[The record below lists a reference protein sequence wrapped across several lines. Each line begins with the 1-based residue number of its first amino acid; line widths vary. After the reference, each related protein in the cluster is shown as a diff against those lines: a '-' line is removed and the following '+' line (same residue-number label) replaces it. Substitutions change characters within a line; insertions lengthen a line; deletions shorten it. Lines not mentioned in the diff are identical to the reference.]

1 MNILDSII
9 NLLNSILWDY
19 ILIFLLLGI
28 GLYFNI
34 RTRFIQIRLFPEM
47 LRLLPEGIKEGEKEH
62 KGISSFQALAVSVA
76 SRVGT
81 GNLAGVAIA
90 VTVGGPGAVFWM
102 WIVALIGGV
111 SACIESTLGQV
122 YKQKDL
128 TPGQRDHFLGG
139 PAYYITKGM
148 KNKPLGIV
156 FAILMFFTFGMSY
169 SMVQANTI
177 GLAFSH
183 LLPFGDE
190 AFNLKLTALSLAVLT
205 AWSLLGG
212 ASRIAKISSWVVP
225 VMAIFYIMIALIV
238 VALNIR
244 AFPGILKSI
253 FVEAF
258 NTKTA
263 VPGGLLGGIMAIG
276 IRRGLFS
283 NEAGMGSGAYAAA
296 SAHVRHP
303 AEQGLLQ
310 TLGVFIDTLVVCSAT
325 AFIILS
331 SNVSDD
337 LQGIQLT
344 QAALGQHMG
353 KIGPIF
359 IALAIFF
366 FAYSSII
373 GNYFYCES
381 NLQFLHANKKWFL
394 VIFRLI
400 VAALVF
406 VGTISKTSLVWNM
419 TDLFIALLA
428 MINLFAL
435 IMLGNVALKTLRDY
449 ERKRKNNL
457 PMDFKASDIG
467 MQGKLD
473 EWN

>member
-1 MNILDSII
+1 MEILDTII
-9 NLLNSILWDY
+9 NIINTFLWDY
-19 ILIFLLLGI
+19 ILIFVLI
-28 GLYFNI
+28 TVGLYFTI
-34 RTRFIQIRLFPEM
+34 RTKFIQVRLFGEM
-47 LRLLPEGIKEGEKEH
+47 LRLLPESIKAGEKDR

-102 WIVALIGGV
+102 WIVAVIGGV

-122 YKQKDL
+122 YKRKDSTL
-128 TPGQRDHFLGG
+128 GVEDHFVGG
-139 PAYYITKGM
+139 PSYYITKGL
-148 KNKPLGIV
+148 KSKPLGII
-156 FAILMFFTFGMSY
+156 FAFLMIFTFGIAY
-169 SMVQANTI
+169 NMVQANTI
-177 GLAFSH
+177 GMAFSH

-190 AFNLKLTALSLAVLT
+190 QFNLRIIAIFLGVLT

-212 ASRIAKISSWVVP
+212 AQRIATISSWIVP
-225 VMAIFYIMIALIV
+225 LMAIFYITIALIV
-238 VALNIR
+238 VALNIQK
-244 AFPGILKSI
+244 FPRILASI

-258 NTKTA
+258 DLKTSI
-263 VPGGLLGGIMAIG
+263 PGGLLGGIMAIG

-296 SAHVRHP
+296 SAHVKHP
-303 AEQGLLQ
+303 VEQGLIQ

-331 SNVSDD
+331 AETTGNY
-337 LQGIQLT
+337 QGIQLT
-344 QAALGQHMG
+344 QVALGQYMG
-353 KIGPIF
+353 KIGPVF
-359 IALAIFF
+359 IAVAILFF
-366 FAYSSII
+366 GYSSII

-381 NLQFLHANKKWFL
+381 NLQFLNANQTIL
-394 VIFRLI
+394 TLFRLF

-406 VGTISKTSLVWNM
+406 VGTLLKMNLVWSLA
-419 TDLFIALLA
+419 DVFIALLA
-428 MINLFAL
+428 LVNLFA
-435 IMLGNVALKTLRDY
+435 ITVLGNIAIKTIQDY
-449 ERKRKNNL
+449 EYKRKNHL
-457 PMDFKASDIG
+457 PLDFKASDIG

>member
-1 MNILDSII
+1 
-9 NLLNSILWDY
+9 
-19 ILIFLLLGI
+19 
-28 GLYFNI
+28 
-34 RTRFIQIRLFPEM
+34 
-47 LRLLPEGIKEGEKEH
+47 
-62 KGISSFQALAVSVA
+62 
-76 SRVGT
+76 
-81 GNLAGVAIA
+81 
-90 VTVGGPGAVFWM
+90 
-102 WIVALIGGV
+102 
-111 SACIESTLGQV
+111 
-122 YKQKDL
+122 
-128 TPGQRDHFLGG
+128 
-139 PAYYITKGM
+139 
-148 KNKPLGIV
+148 
-156 FAILMFFTFGMSY
+156 
-169 SMVQANTI
+169 MV
-177 GLAFSH
+177 
-183 LLPFGDE
+183 
-190 AFNLKLTALSLAVLT
+190 V
-205 AWSLLGG
+205 
-212 ASRIAKISSWVVP
+212 
-225 VMAIFYIMIALIV
+225 
-238 VALNIR
+238 LNIR

-253 FVEAF
+253 FVQAF

-283 NEAGMGSGAYAAA
+283 NEAGMGSGPHAAA
-296 SAHVRHP
+296 SAHVNHP
-303 AEQGLLQ
+303 VKQGLIQ
-310 TLGVFIDTLVVCSAT
+310 TLSVFIDTLVVCSAT

-331 SNVSDD
+331 ANVSADY
-337 LQGIQLT
+337 QGIQLT

-359 IALAIFF
+359 IAVAILFF
-366 FAYSSII
+366 GYSSII

>member
-1 MNILDSII
+1 MDILENII
-9 NLLNSILWDY
+9 NIVNTILWDY
-19 ILIFLLLGI
+19 ILIFLLLGV
-28 GLYFNI
+28 GLYFTL
-34 RTRFIQIRLFPEM
+34 RTRFVQIRLFGQM
-47 LRLLPEGIKEGEKEH
+47 LRLLPEGIKEGEKQH

-122 YKQKDL
+122 YKRKDD
-128 TPGQRDHFLGG
+128 TPGQQDHFVGG
-139 PAYYITKGM
+139 PSYYITKGL
-148 KNKPLGIV
+148 KNAPLGIT
-156 FAILMFFTFGMSY
+156 FAIAMVFTFGIAFN
-169 SMVQANTI
+169 MVQANTI
-177 GLAFSH
+177 GQAFSH

-190 AFNLKLTALSLAVLT
+190 TFNLKIMALFLFVLT
-205 AWSLLGG
+205 VWSLLGG
-212 ASRIAKISSWVVP
+212 AQRIAKISGWIVP
-225 VMAIFYIMIALIV
+225 VMAIFYITIALIV
-238 VALNIR
+238 VVLNIQ
-244 AFPGILKSI
+244 AFPGILKNI

-296 SAHVRHP
+296 SAHVKHP

-331 SNVSDD
+331 SNVSGDY
-337 LQGIQLT
+337 QGIQLT
-344 QAALGQHMG
+344 QAALGQYMG

-359 IALAIFF
+359 IAIAILFF
-366 FAYSSII
+366 GYSSII

-435 IMLGNVALKTLRDY
+435 IMLGNVAIKTLQDY
-449 ERKRKNNL
+449 ERKRKNKL
-457 PMDFKASDIG
+457 PMDFKAGDIG
-467 MQGKLD
+467 MQGQLD